1 MSNYGDNNYGQEN
14 DGDTNR
20 GFMDHFKRSD
30 SRNSSGSGGSGP
42 GRQGQQQGYG
52 QQQQGYG
59 QQQQGYGQ
67 QQGHGQQQGYGQ
79 QQQGQGYG
87 QQQQGY
93 GNSPGPRPGSNMV
106 GGSQYGGN
114 TVGGDFSQEEIDKH
128 QRTEKY
134 KEWGKYAA
142 GAAAIA
148 GVVGATAYG
157 VHEYRENKEEEREE
171 KEREEQEKEREQ
183 ERRRHEQEERQK
195 QQQQQQQQ
203 HQQGGRHS
211 PGHDSAYGGH
221 QGNQGSQG
229 GFRPPAPMGRP
240 PYSFDANDVRNA
252 NPARSSD
259 NSPTPHEYPQLR
271 QVGGDSTIKMGSI
284 ISLKHNMTGR
294 FLHTDRSHSTESGSN
309 QQLVFG
315 FKWNPDEND
324 WWQVLPANHDVPVPG
339 SVVSFGTQIR
349 LRHVE
354 TGRHLHSH
362 YNYRERKSGQNEIT
376 AYGDQGHS
384 DENDHWVIERWGDG
398 AYGQTWGSHEVVV
411 LRHYVS
417 GMTLHSHEILI
428 SEDVQSVTCFGPG
441 NEENDKWR
449 IECQ

>member
-1 MSNYGDNNYGQEN
+1 
-14 DGDTNR
+14 
-20 GFMDHFKRSD
+20 
-30 SRNSSGSGGSGP
+30 
-42 GRQGQQQGYG
+42 QQG
-52 QQQQGYG
+52 
-59 QQQQGYGQ
+59 
-67 QQGHGQQQGYGQ
+67 
-79 QQQGQGYG
+79 
-87 QQQQGY
+87 QGY

-114 TVGGDFSQEEIDKH
+114 TVGGDFSQEEVDKH

-195 QQQQQQQQ
+195 QQHQQ
-203 HQQGGRHS
+203 QQGGRHS

-221 QGNQGSQG
+221 QGNQGHQGSQGQG

-271 QVGGDSTIKMGSI
+271 QVGSDSTIKMGSI

-315 FKWNPDEND
+315 FKWSPDEND

-417 GMTLHSHEILI
+417 GMTLHSHELLI